1 MTELET
7 MLLRQLT
14 SLSNECVQQFELQA
28 RRLSGCEKQL
38 LQQSEMI
45 NTLLHLVARLTAQ
58 LSDLSAQLESE
69 A

>member
-14 SLSNECVQQFELQA
+14 SLSNECAQQFELQA
-28 RRLSGCEKQL
+28 RRLSDYEKQL
-38 LQQSEMI
+38 LLQSARIED
-45 NTLLHLVARLTAQ
+45 LSRLVVHLAAQ
-58 LSDLSAQLESE
+58 LNDLSAQLESE